1 MKRQSAWHSEILLR
15 NQETKQR
22 TKINFVESMTWN
34 YWFAKHH
41 KALTHNDW
49 LFFSFFFCAS
59 DTSIIPCECVE
70 TVHITFE
77 KGSLPES
84 NLQGWPCLYLK
95 LAGIACKYMT
105 LNLPFAVVLWSVL
118 GVTYTCWPSHVQVP
132 HNHLKNIFI
141 LCISLSAVVL
151 RGQMMASDLLELGLN
166 GVVNWCTCLPETK
179 VIFSW
184 RATIVLYYLAIPLAP
199 IS

>member
-1 MKRQSAWHSEILLR
+1 MKHQSERHSEILLR

-22 TKINFVESMTWN
+22 TKINFVESMTWI

-49 LFFSFFFCAS
+49 LFVFLLLCFWYIHNSLWVCGDCSHNFLRKGPSLKATFR
-59 DTSIIPCECVE
+59 DDHVSISNWLGLHVS
-70 TVHITFE
+70 TWLWTFHLLWGYGLHLE
-77 KGSLPES
+77 LLILAEQAMYKSLT
-84 NLQGWPCLYLK
+84 
-95 LAGIACKYMT
+95 IM
-105 LNLPFAVVLWSVL
+105 
-118 GVTYTCWPSHVQVP
+118 
-132 HNHLKNIFI
+132 
-141 LCISLSAVVL
+141 SAVFL

-166 GVVNWCTCLPETK
+166 GVVNWRTCLPETK

-184 RATIVLYYLAIPLAP
+184 RTTIILYYLAIPLAP